1 MAYRDWKGVLN
12 DKPTNKLKHLIN
24 QEQNDE
30 IYKKELQRYSSHPNA
45 YNMFL
50 EV

>member
-1 MAYRDWKGVLN
+1 MEMSVIAAKNIANMAYRDWKGVLN

-30 IYKKELQRYSSHPNA
+30 IYKKEL
-45 YNMFL
+45 
-50 EV
+50 